1 MMFCGSAYTLK
12 HFKRIMERRDL
23 LGGEESVDI
32 IFFDATYE
40 ENGESTL
47 TLLEKLIKK
56 NPRFKD
62 ISIVL
67 LGKDVAANRINDYRI
82 EEIVS
87 RVEELPYRLYGD
99 RNGTKT
105 EVMISTI
112 KQMAEKKGLNIPK
125 KMFPGLIREEVLE
138 KVAGYNTLKCAMLDV
153 LKQLSSSANDIKQL
167 SPENE
172 SERVITQLIGQDY
185 YTLITMAHAI
195 GQTNMGM
202 SSVLYLDKRRRE
214 EQKNKGGT
222 IEVPEDPEL

>member
-1 MMFCGSAYTLK
+1 MRFT
-12 HFKRIMERRDL
+12 
-23 LGGEESVDI
+23 GGEESVDI

-67 LGKDVAANRINDYRI
+67 LGKDVAAKGINDYRI

-87 RVEELPYRLYGD
+87 RVEQLPYRLYGD

-125 KMFPGLIREEVLE
+125 KMLPGLIRE
-138 KVAGYNTLKCAMLDV
+138 DV
-153 LKQLSSSANDIKQL
+153 LKKIAEYNKLKCDMIDTLKLLISAANNIKQL
-167 SPENE
+167 NPENE
-172 SERVITQLIGQDY
+172 AEKLIKRLIGEDY
-185 YTLITMAHAI
+185 YTFITMAHAI
-195 GQTNMGM
+195 AQTHAGMG
-202 SSVLYLDKRRRE
+202 SVLYIDKRKRE
-214 EQKNKGGT
+214 EKKSKSGT

>member
-1 MMFCGSAYTLK
+1 MMLCGSAYTLN
-12 HFKRIMERRDL
+12 HFKRIMERCDL
-23 LGGEESVDI
+23 LGGEESVDV

-47 TLLEKLIKK
+47 TLLENLIKK
-56 NPRFKD
+56 NPKFKD

-67 LGKDVAANRINDYRI
+67 LGKDIAANKINDYRI
-82 EEIVS
+82 KKIVS
-87 RVEELPYRLYGD
+87 RVEQLPHRLYGD

-112 KQMAEKKGLNIPK
+112 MQMAEKKGLNIPK
-125 KMFPGLIREEVLE
+125 KMLPGLIRE
-138 KVAGYNTLKCAMLDV
+138 DV
-153 LKQLSSSANDIKQL
+153 LKEIAEYNKLKCDMFDTLKLLSSAANNIRQL

-214 EQKNKGGT
+214 EQKSKSGT